1 MQEVEQDKM
10 KLSKTT
16 SYFYALAILANL
28 SLWFKICSDTRWLS
42 GHTHNHHHPLHR
54 PIVIP

>member
-42 GHTHNHHHPLHR
+42 GHYTTITIPLT
-54 PIVIP
+54 PSD